1 MSLKWYKS
9 RLSPEIWEKGKLNLP
24 LSKKI
29 NAQAIVAVITLIKI
43 IYFKLIIYEK
53 TPRKPRTEKWKNTQT
68 FFVSQLRI
76 FSEQLHISLISLTQ
90 ATWSKG
96 QETDRWGLTTHVSLY
111 ASHFKSSCE
120 DDVSYGSQIRVSTTT
135 LLPKWR
141 ILWQFRASRF
151 CIPAGR
157 QQRQQRGLTSWLQ
170 RGNISGTWGGAQEST
185 SVLNKCSDLRS
196 CWVKTN
202 FITLWNY
209 VSDRF

>member
-1 MSLKWYKS
+1 MWCCELCSVHLLFPTCFKANGEQLRPHSYLKIVFSSETSGAVLLSYSRHNTKTISLPGLMSLKWYKS

-68 FFVSQLRI
+68 FFVSQLRR
-76 FSEQLHISLISLTQ
+76 FSEQLHISLVSLTQ
-90 ATWSKG
+90 TTWSKG

-111 ASHFKSSCE
+111 ASDFKSSCE

-141 ILWQFRASRF
+141 ILWQ
-151 CIPAGR
+151 
-157 QQRQQRGLTSWLQ
+157 
-170 RGNISGTWGGAQEST
+170 
-185 SVLNKCSDLRS
+185 
-196 CWVKTN
+196 
-202 FITLWNY
+202 
-209 VSDRF
+209 